1 MFCTRC
7 TCNFQAWNYW
17 TSKWKKKKF
26 IYFDVRILIKRI
38 NFASRLKH
46 VRSIVQFSRCFLPL
60 SFPGP
65 TCFFLAKRRWTSSRI
80 KVGSESCAELYH
92 ECHRTSTSHMPALIL
107 LFSLSKADI
116 AETIFSTVE
125 IFRYHTYRGINVR
138 RLRRIFGEIIYF

>member
-1 MFCTRC
+1 MFCTLYMQ
-7 TCNFQAWNYW
+7 FPGLLKLL
-17 TSKWKKKKF
+17 TSKLKKKV
-26 IYFDVRILIKRI
+26 IYFNVRISMKRI
-38 NFASRLKH
+38 NFASRLDKH
-46 VRSIVQFSRCFLPL
+46 VRSIVQFSRRFLPF

-107 LFSLSKADI
+107 FLSLSKADI

-125 IFRYHTYRGINVR
+125 ISRYHTYRDINVR
-138 RLRRIFGEIIYF
+138 WLRKFLKK